1 MIAFFLQLKEE
12 KEIGTN
18 YKLPKQTVLLVRLWR
33 WRSCSMGNKIE
44 KKQPEKK
51 ERTN

>member
-18 YKLPKQTVLLVRLWR
+18 YKLPKQTVTSGAFVALAVVQY
-33 WRSCSMGNKIE
+33 G
-44 KKQPEKK
+44 
-51 ERTN
+51 